1 MEYSYESIIKISEKI
16 SNMRDKK
23 YKKDLKQIK
32 KIIEENN
39 PNMSMTKNNNGY
51 FSPDF
56 ETLTFNT
63 YVQLEKYLENMKET
77 KSEENMTT
85 ESEHYFC
92 NTFDKNNSN
101 LNKRLKYTNSENLIL
116 NKMKYENALKEH
128 QNEYNVKKEEH
139 IEIKDLMK
147 ILKQN
152 EEASERQNEASIFKK
167 KKKETKNMAKS

>member
-1 MEYSYESIIKISEKI
+1 
-16 SNMRDKK
+16 MRDKK

-39 PNMSMTKNNNGY
+39 PDMSMTKNNNGY

-56 ETLTFNT
+56 ETLSYNT
-63 YVQLEKYLENMKET
+63 YVQLEKFLENMKEV
-77 KSEENMTT
+77 KSDENMTA
-85 ESEHYFC
+85 ESEYYFC
-92 NTFDKNNSN
+92 GTSDKNNSN

-128 QNEYNVKKEEH
+128 QNEYSDKKDEH

-152 EEASERQNEASIFKK
+152 ETANEKQNETSIFKK
-167 KKKETKNMAKS
+167 KKKENKDMIK